1 MPPYP
6 FLHQGRTPIA
16 ITYITSVLY
25 ERTKGCTERT
35 DGVGSVEREISLTGP
50 NAFPQLLSHGET
62 GLVGRLQ
69 AVGISTAYLA
79 TRWPRA
85 RMTVTGAMDSARPN
99 SQIYNGGLGCL
110 RNSCSNTIRLDRT
123 TASKLFGLTVNFEG
137 IGGGSIGVPVPRCRA
152 DAFTLESYVTDRW
165 TENATNI
172 VFFDNVVIAKSY
184 IGPAAEPV
192 DTTAATRAAKPDD
205 ETKTPQGLKLERRK
219 RKMVISH
226 HRY

>member
-1 MPPYP
+1 MPPYS
-6 FLHQGRTPIA
+6 FLHQVRTPIA

-69 AVGISTAYLA
+69 AVGISTAIGI
-79 TRWPRA
+79 RWPKA

-110 RNSCSNTIRLDRT
+110 RNSCSNTIRLDRM

-137 IGGGSIGVPVPRCRA
+137 IGEVSIGVPVPRCGPMRSHWKA
-152 DAFTLESYVTDRW
+152 MLQTAGQRTQQTS
-165 TENATNI
+165 
-172 VFFDNVVIAKSY
+172 FFL
-184 IGPAAEPV
+184 
-192 DTTAATRAAKPDD
+192 TTSSSPSRILDLP
-205 ETKTPQGLKLERRK
+205 LNR
-219 RKMVISH
+219 
-226 HRY
+226 